1 MNTKLITLECTLFH
15 ISTITN
21 STHDVIYDPP
31 LKRSSYRKQFIT
43 AENNSCINDFRY
55 KEICYLNN

>member
-43 AENNSCINDFRY
+43 AENKKHFHLHLAHFT
-55 KEICYLNN
+55 KK

>member
-43 AENNSCINDFRY
+43 AENNSGINDFRY